1 MANAKEK
8 QADFGFRRVPLDDKQ
23 VLVDDV
29 FHSVARRYDLM
40 NDLMS
45 GGLHRAWKEAL
56 VTAVNPPRKAVHGRL
71 EHQKAVH
78 GRLEQKSETAFAV
91 LDLAGGTG
99 DVAFRIAEKGG
110 PGTHVTVAD
119 INAEML
125 AVGRDRAAKAHRDI
139 EFKEA
144 NAEALPFPDKSFD
157 AVTIAFGIR
166 NVPRIEVALGEIHR
180 VLKTGGHFLC
190 LEFSSVD
197 VPALDKLYEL
207 YSFNVIPAVGR
218 AVTGDAE
225 AYRYLVESIRKF
237 PKPAAF
243 AKMMTGAGLRR
254 VSFEPMTG
262 GVVAMHS
269 GWRL

>member
-1 MANAKEK
+1 MARNATKPASTET
-8 QADFGFRRVPLDDKQ
+8 DFGFRRVPLGDKQ
-23 VLVDDV
+23 ALVDDV

-56 VTAVNPPRKAVHGRL
+56 VTAVNPPRNSR
-71 EHQKAVH
+71 
-78 GRLEQKSETAFAV
+78 AFAL

-99 DVAFRIAEKGG
+99 DVAMRVANAGG

-125 AVGRDRAAKAHRDI
+125 AVGRERAAKARRNI
-139 EFKEA
+139 TFIEA
-144 NAEALPFPDKSFD
+144 NAERLPLPDKSFD

-166 NVPRIEVALGEIHR
+166 NVPRIGAALAEAHR
-180 VLKTGGHFLC
+180 VLKIGGRFLC

-197 VPALDKLYEL
+197 MPGFDRLYEL

-237 PKPAAF
+237 PRPEAF
-243 AKMMTGAGLRR
+243 AEMIGDAGFRR
-254 VSFEPMTG
+254 VSFQKMTG
-262 GVVAMHS
+262 GVEIGRAHV
-269 GWRL
+269 